1 MRSQL
6 LRRRDEKVRR
16 AVYRVRDGGGVRLDP
31 MCRAAWSTDPEK
43 ASDLVWGRGVPHTPT
58 VAGSIQVTPIYLHAV
73 SEGVKDPRALS
84 IPAGKANRLGDRQ
97 RPE

>member
-1 MRSQL
+1 MCFQL
-6 LRRRDEKVRR
+6 FRQGDQEVRGATRIRQGGSIGLR
-16 AVYRVRDGGGVRLDP
+16 P
-31 MCRAAWSTDPEK
+31 MCRAGESTDPEK
-43 ASDLVWGRGVPHTPT
+43 ASHFAWGSSVPHTPT
-58 VAGSIQVTPIYLHAV
+58 VACPIQITPIYLHAV